1 MDKKSIESILKK
13 KAKLRAELDGLSK
26 ETSFKN
32 ELEYFFPKLMDFYEK
47 NGHFRVLS
55 SHDPDLC
62 DFNRRLYHKFNSWL
76 YHKNQS
82 ELKPQHKYED
92 IEEQYFKTLNDN
104 DYLPKFIRNRNMPSI
119 WLSNYKILETFK
131 KREGHCLVKTVND
144 ASRSAE
150 LNKLGQWVALQRA
163 KRKDNSLKAIQIK
176 RLNDLNFVWIT
187 DLGEIFEGCKNG
199 DQRAL
204 DTRNNLIN
212 SLDSSR
218 DVHTAS
224 KGQDE
229 EILMLNELAK
239 YQETM
244 HRLKIE
250 RERLK
255 HDLRSLRHEI
265 DRAQAIIDENKFKTE
280 EQKEQTQQRIATLV
294 SRLRYLEKKLLSNVE
309 SFEKLQTQH
318 DEQFKQIIQIQIEKD
333 RKVINK

>member
-1 MDKKSIESILKK
+1 MHLALK
-13 KAKLRAELDGLSK
+13 
-26 ETSFKN
+26 
-32 ELEYFFPKLMDFYEK
+32 
-47 NGHFRVLS
+47 V
-55 SHDPDLC
+55 
-62 DFNRRLYHKFNSWL
+62 
-76 YHKNQS
+76 
-82 ELKPQHKYED
+82 
-92 IEEQYFKTLNDN
+92 
-104 DYLPKFIRNRNMPSI
+104 
-119 WLSNYKILETFK
+119 
-131 KREGHCLVKTVND
+131 
-144 ASRSAE
+144 
-150 LNKLGQWVALQRA
+150 
-163 KRKDNSLKAIQIK
+163 
-176 RLNDLNFVWIT
+176 
-187 DLGEIFEGCKNG
+187 
-199 DQRAL
+199 
-204 DTRNNLIN
+204 
-212 SLDSSR
+212 
-218 DVHTAS
+218 
-224 KGQDE
+224 E